1 MFLTTLRF
9 YFNISIGQD
18 SIRILTYAYIFY
30 NLKTIFYETTKEYDM
45 TNNINILYED
55 TQILVC
61 VKPAGVATQSKRIG
75 SPDMVSLLK
84 NHISKTSGK
93 SGEPYLAVI
102 HRLDQPVSGILVF
115 AKTPAAAKALNRQ
128 LTTSGF
134 GKHYYALVC
143 GTPEQPSAD
152 LENYLV
158 KDARTN
164 TSRVCQKGTADAKL
178 AKLHYDLVDTTFFA
192 NIASAIPVA
201 TSQLKIKLDTGRH
214 HQIRVQLSG
223 MGCPIIGDTKY
234 NPDTPKLTA
243 RRTPLCLCAYQLE
256 FSHPVTKKAM
266 TFSLEHYI

>member
-1 MFLTTLRF
+1 MQS
-9 YFNISIGQD
+9 FNIQD
-18 SIRILTYAYIFY
+18 C
-30 NLKTIFYETTKEYDM
+30 
-45 TNNINILYED
+45 ILYED
-55 TQILVC
+55 KDILVC
-61 VKPAGVATQSKRIG
+61 HKPAGVAVQSARFG
-75 SPDMVSLLK
+75 MADMESSLK
-84 NHISKTSGK
+84 NHLALKTPGK
-93 SGEPYLAVI
+93 MPYLGII

-115 AKTPAAAKALNRQ
+115 AKTPAAAKELNRQ

-134 GKHYYALVC
+134 GKHYYALVA
-143 GTPEQPSAD
+143 GTPEPTSAD
-152 LENYLV
+152 LENFLV

-164 TSRVCQKGTADAKL
+164 TSRICQKGTADAKL

-192 NIASAIPVA
+192 DIASAIPVA

-266 TFSLEHYI
+266 TFSLEHYV

>member
-1 MFLTTLRF
+1 M
-9 YFNISIGQD
+9 I
-18 SIRILTYAYIFY
+18 
-30 NLKTIFYETTKEYDM
+30 
-45 TNNINILYED
+45 NNINILYED

-84 NHISKTSGK
+84 NHISMTSGK

-115 AKTPAAAKALNRQ
+115 AKTPAAAK
-128 LTTSGF
+128 
-134 GKHYYALVC
+134 HYYALVA

-164 TSRVCQKGTADAKL
+164 TSRICQKGTADAKL

-192 NIASAIPVA
+192 DIAFAIPVA

-234 NPDTPKLTA
+234 NPDSPKLTA

-256 FSHPVTKKAM
+256 FRHPVTKKAM
-266 TFSLEHYI
+266 TFSLDHYV

>member
-1 MFLTTLRF
+1 M
-9 YFNISIGQD
+9 I
-18 SIRILTYAYIFY
+18 
-30 NLKTIFYETTKEYDM
+30 
-45 TNNINILYED
+45 NNINILYED

-102 HRLDQPVSGILVF
+102 HRLD
-115 AKTPAAAKALNRQ
+115 LNRQ

-134 GKHYYALVC
+134 GKHYYALVA
-143 GTPEQPSAD
+143 GTPEPTSAD
-152 LENYLV
+152 LENFLV

-164 TSRVCQKGTADAKL
+164 TSRICQKGTADAKL

-192 NIASAIPVA
+192 DIASAIPVA

-234 NPDTPKLTA
+234 NPDSPKLTA

-256 FSHPVTKKAM
+256 FRHPVTKKAM
-266 TFSLEHYI
+266 TFSLDHYV